1 MKILKKYQEA
11 FGKEMGKSCLITHK
25 NVDFRIIRKIKRWTG
40 YNKEKFNFQYQKD
53 QKMSYL
59 QLEEENKYFYRLCH
73 KGH

>member
-40 YNKEKFNFQYQKD
+40 YNKQKFNFQYQKD
-53 QKMSYL
+53 QKMD
-59 QLEEENKYFYRLCH
+59 
-73 KGH
+73 